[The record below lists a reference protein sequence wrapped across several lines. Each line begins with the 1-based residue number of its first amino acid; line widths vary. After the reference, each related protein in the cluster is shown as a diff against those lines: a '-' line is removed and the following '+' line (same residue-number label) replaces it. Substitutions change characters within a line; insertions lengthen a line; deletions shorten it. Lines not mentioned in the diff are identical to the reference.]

1 MSCILWVHNLN
12 SPADNKDQ
20 VALGSSKL
28 VRISSFL
35 STRGTFACPRIMPH
49 MAFQE
54 SSRAR
59 TLAGKGETAV
69 GIHKKLVR
77 SRLLKAGKSPNSKKT
92 LGPDLTSVRRLL
104 KGKTFVA
111 GKPES
116 RGRKKTLTKANCA
129 RLNKVRKELIKKAD
143 KQKEVV
149 WEEVIKKARVPKVTA
164 TTASKSMSDAGYDVK
179 WRKPREKPLRDKAAE
194 KEREVVCKAWQ
205 KKPASWWADD
215 LDLIQDNKHFEIPTT
230 ARGRLY
236 GKSKRVRGHL
246 RTRAEGIKKEFTKPS
261 SSKKQRV
268 NPGCTVNVY
277 AAISNCKVVA
287 WEYLGKKWCAKAAA
301 DVYEKVTIKV
311 LRRHRGEK
319 SKYKILEDNDGTG
332 YKSKLA
338 KATKEKLKIEPIRFP
353 RYSPDLNPLDF
364 SIWNEV
370 LRRMNEQKAP
380 ANEGKTAYMKRLR
393 LTALRLPKDY
403 IRKTV
408 LSIKSRAKAVADNL
422 GGDIPRD

>member
-1 MSCILWVHNLN
+1 
-12 SPADNKDQ
+12 
-20 VALGSSKL
+20 
-28 VRISSFL
+28 
-35 STRGTFACPRIMPH
+35 MPH
-49 MAFQE
+49 MSFQE

-59 TLAGKGETAV
+59 ILAGKGETPV
-69 GIHKKLVR
+69 QIHQKLVR
-77 SRLLKAGKSPNSKKT
+77 TRLLKAGKSPNSKKT
-92 LGPDLTSVRRLL
+92 LGPDITSVRRLL
-104 KGKTFVA
+104 KGKTFIA
-111 GKPES
+111 GKPET
-116 RGRKKTLTKANCA
+116 RGRKQTLTRANCV

-143 KQKEVV
+143 KQREVV
-149 WEEVIKKARVPKVTA
+149 WGQVIKKARVPKVTA
-164 TTASKSMSDAGYDVK
+164 ATASKSMRAAGYDVK
-179 WRKPREKPLRDKAAE
+179 WRKPREKPLRDDAAE
-194 KEREVVCKAWQ
+194 KEREEWGKAWQ
-205 KKPASWWADD
+205 KKPASYWADD
-215 LDLIQDNKHFEIPTT
+215 LDLIQDNKHWDIPTT

-287 WEYLGKKWCAKAAA
+287 WEYLPKKWCAQAAS
-301 DVYEKVTIKV
+301 DLYEKVTIKV

-319 SKYKILEDNDGTG
+319 PKYKILEDNDGTG
-332 YKSKLA
+332 YKSKKA

-370 LRRMNEQKAP
+370 MRRMTLREAP
-380 ANEGKTAYMKRLR
+380 ANESKEAYKKRLR

-403 IRKTV
+403 IRKVV
-408 LSIKSRAKAVADNL
+408 LSIKSRAKAVADNK